1 MYVSEANES
10 AKAKSANVTH
20 MSKVKNAHEKWSAVI
35 FYGLAQSC
43 RRHVKG
49 KDTLSMEGQERMTAR
64 NRLYASTNIYPML
77 NLVLKF
83 SNGLD
88 CSSIFRNNMKNDCP
102 GDK

>member
-64 NRLYASTNIYPML
+64 NRLCIHKYL
-77 NLVLKF
+77 FDVKF
-83 SNGLD
+83 SIN
-88 CSSIFRNNMKNDCP
+88 IFKWSRLLTYHQK
-102 GDK
+102 